1 MSPSSAA
8 DIRIGTVLRETY
20 ELTSLLGKG
29 GMGSVFLAR
38 HLRLPGKQVAV
49 KVLLHSEDL
58 SEEQYARFRRE
69 AEIASQLGHPNI
81 VEVLDFHSLENGTP
95 YLVMEHLRG
104 ESLSHR
110 LRKGRL
116 SLREAFSVARQM
128 GSALQAA
135 HRAGVVHRDLKPANV
150 FLVPTETEGLVA
162 ERVKLL
168 DFGIS
173 KLMGSQTLQ
182 TQEDVLMGTPRYMA
196 PEQAMGRNKDV
207 DARSDLFAFGCIVYE
222 MLCGDSP
229 FAGRTIAE
237 VVYRVVHEQPESLA
251 TRVPDLPARAV
262 AAVDKA
268 LAKSPKD
275 RYQDVAT
282 FIAELTGTPLQALSS
297 LGPDPTPM
305 PLRGAL
311 RQNDPSVSPEDQSG
325 TDATFVPSRSGVATH
340 PDAPAPRAQAAVA
353 EPSVE
358 RGSTLEAFRA
368 QDPQA
373 PAQHAHAPTVTSSR
387 RPTDAE
393 LAAMR
398 PSASPGPSA
407 QPPAPASQ
415 PSAVVD
421 PSPRSP
427 APVPAA
433 SPAVAPVPVAQPA
446 ARSKSPR
453 VIAAVVVVAL
463 VTVGLVVGRGMLS
476 SSSSTPPAP
485 STPPSVA
492 VTEPPSTPTPKTG
505 TEPPAIAPTVAPN
518 TPTPAQ
524 PTPTQPTTPPAIA
537 TDDHKPPPSSLKG
550 KAEAIPESVRQ
561 ELQEAEQALEAGH
574 AEQALHIAQRTLRV
588 QKTEAA
594 AVLIGSAYCQQHDL
608 SNANGV
614 FRSLSAQGQKKLRE
628 YCSKKSGLKL
638 SK

>member
-1 MSPSSAA
+1 MSPSPAA

-58 SEEQYARFRRE
+58 SPEQYARFRRE

-81 VEVLDFHSLENGTP
+81 VEVVDFHSLEDGTP

-104 ESLSHR
+104 ESLAHR

-116 SLREAFSVARQM
+116 TLREAFSIARQM
-128 GSALQAA
+128 GSALMAA

-150 FLVPTETEGLVA
+150 FLVPTETEGMVA

-207 DARSDLFAFGCIVYE
+207 DARSDIFAFGCIVYE

-229 FAGRTIAE
+229 FSGGTIAE

-251 TRVPDLPARAV
+251 SRVPDLPGRAV

-275 RYQDVAT
+275 RYPDVAT
-282 FIAELTGTPLQALSS
+282 FIAELTGTPLQALSA

-305 PLRGAL
+305 PLRGAA
-311 RQNDPSVSPEDQSG
+311 RPDDPSVGTEAEDG
-325 TDATFVPSRSGVATH
+325 TDATFVPSRSGVAT
-340 PDAPAPRAQAAVA
+340 PADLARGGAAD
-353 EPSVE
+353 PSVE
-358 RGSTLEAFRA
+358 VGSTLAAFRA
-368 QDPQA
+368 QDAQA
-373 PAQHAHAPTVTSSR
+373 PAQPQPAFPVTSSR
-387 RPTDAE
+387 RPTDME
-393 LAAMR
+393 MAAVR
-398 PSASPGPSA
+398 PAGSPAPSA
-407 QPPAPASQ
+407 QPSPVASH
-415 PSAVVD
+415 
-421 PSPRSP
+421 
-427 APVPAA
+427 
-433 SPAVAPVPVAQPA
+433 AVAPVAPAQPK
-446 ARSKSPR
+446 ARSKSPLI
-453 VIAAVVVVAL
+453 IAAVVVVAL
-463 VTVGLVVGRGMLS
+463 VAVGLIVGRGMHTT
-476 SSSSTPPAP
+476 STTTPEPGANPPVA
-485 STPPSVA
+485 TP
-492 VTEPPSTPTPKTG
+492 EPPVTAKTG
-505 TEPPAIAPTVAPN
+505 TEPPPVA
-518 TPTPAQ
+518 
-524 PTPTQPTTPPAIA
+524 PTPTQPTVTP
-537 TDDHKPPPSSLKG
+537 TPPPSTTPPPVATTEPKSSPTSPKG
-550 KAEAIPESVRQ
+550 KAEVIPDSVRK
-561 ELQEAEQALEAGH
+561 ELEDAEQALSSGDAAG
-574 AEQALHIAQRTLRV
+574 AIRIAQRTLQV

-594 AVLIGSAYCQQHDL
+594 RMLIGRAYCQRQDL
-608 SNANGV
+608 GNANAQY
-614 FRSLSAQGQKKLRE
+614 RSLSARGQKQLFD
-628 YCSKKSGLKL
+628 YCSKNAGLKL